1 MDIPFTMREFLDVF
15 ARYNQAVWPVQ
26 VVFIAAAV
34 LVLFLAVQP
43 MAATAGR
50 AVAAVLAFFWGW
62 MGVVYHALFFAP
74 VNPAARLFA
83 ILFIA
88 QGVMLAAWAA
98 WSAPS
103 FRFRTDV
110 RGIAGAALIV
120 YVLAA
125 YPLLGYVFG
134 HRFPYAPTF
143 GLPCPTTIFTLGL
156 LLWAEQVPVRLLAI
170 PAAWALV
177 ATLAAVSLGMTEDY
191 GLLVAALVAVPL
203 VLAKHRG
210 RSARAR
216 GPAVTA

>member
-1 MDIPFTMREFLDVF
+1 MDIRFTMREFLDVF
-15 ARYNQAVWPVQ
+15 ARYNQAVWPAQ

-34 LVLFLAVQP
+34 LVLFIAVRP
-43 MAATAGR
+43 TPGAGR

-88 QGVMLAAWAA
+88 QGVMLAGWAA
-98 WSAPS
+98 GPAPS
-103 FRFRTDV
+103 FRFQGDV

-120 YVLAA
+120 YALAA
-125 YPLLGYVFG
+125 YPLLGYLFG

-177 ATLAAVSLGMTEDY
+177 GTSAAGSLGMTEDY
-191 GLLVAALVAVPL
+191 GLLIAALVAVPL
-203 VLAKHRG
+203 VHRRNRG
-210 RSARAR
+210 RSERTR
-216 GPAVTA
+216 QPAMTA